1 MQQSAAAQ
9 KCANSAGEAEAP
21 LPKLEDLIGEAAARA
36 VVDFRHD
43 LHAHPEIGMSTERT
57 SEAVEAFL
65 KRLGVDEIAR
75 FAGTGIAAVV
85 RGGKPGPRIGFRA
98 DMDALPAPDES
109 GAPWASTCEM
119 RAHLCGHDGHT
130 AGLLGFAAWAAS
142 HRADFAG
149 EILLIF
155 QPGEE
160 GWAGADK
167 MIKDGLFERYPVREV
182 FAAHI
187 TGLEPLGKILAREG
201 PMTACADL
209 FDIVIEGRGGHGAR
223 PHQAVDPVPAAAELI
238 LGLQTIVSRNVDP
251 ALPAVISIGSVQA
264 GDPGAVSVIPER
276 VRLSG
281 TARTTSPEVRDLI
294 ERRIAEAAEGAAK
307 LAGATAKTTYTRL
320 YPPQINDK
328 ALYEAVAPVL
338 KRVAGNRFESNL
350 LSMGGEDFAFMSE
363 CVPGLYFRIGND
375 DASHHS
381 GVHNPKFD
389 FNDRVFG
396 IWVKAF
402 AEIAMA
408 RLPA

>member
-1 MQQSAAAQ
+1 MPQ
-9 KCANSAGEAEAP
+9 AP
-21 LPKLEDLIGEAAARA
+21 ARKSEPCTPNIPSLESLIGREAAERIVA
-36 VVDFRHD
+36 FRRD
-43 LHAHPEIGMSTERT
+43 LHRHPEIGMETVRT
-57 SEAVEAFL
+57 SDKVEAML
-65 KRLGVDEIAR
+65 RELGVDEIAR
-75 FAGTGIAAVV
+75 FAKTGIAAVV
-85 RGGKPGPRIGFRA
+85 RGAAGSAAPPARIGFRA
-98 DMDALPAPDES
+98 DMDALPAPDEC
-109 GAPWASTCEM
+109 GAAWASETPM

-264 GDPGAVSVIPER
+264 GDPGSRHAQPGAALGAGTLDY
-276 VRLSG
+276 RLP
-281 TARTTSPEVRDLI
+281 PEVCLP
-294 ERRIAEAAEGAAK
+294 
-307 LAGATAKTTYTRL
+307 RL
-320 YPPQINDK
+320 YHK
-328 ALYEAVAPVL
+328 RGAV
-338 KRVAGNRFESNL
+338 
-350 LSMGGEDFAFMSE
+350 
-363 CVPGLYFRIGND
+363 
-375 DASHHS
+375 
-381 GVHNPKFD
+381 
-389 FNDRVFG
+389 
-396 IWVKAF
+396 
-402 AEIAMA
+402 AMA
-408 RLPA
+408 READEDNPGRESDACQFYIVWGKRHSSAVVEEQRERLDTLGGGAAMSEEMERTFSRPSRP